1 MKNNLLTLSFIA
13 TLLFSTACSESDE
26 NIEETYK
33 VEATLS
39 FTQTDVWPQRYQIL
53 AGAFGADTITPLL
66 FTKVANMG
74 DEMPITVNLP
84 TTPAS
89 AKTFRVYIANQV
101 NQPIFTLYQEPIS
114 LQTAGIQIPNQEIA
128 LLSFNRIQKQVFTN
142 CTTCH
147 GGSSGLPAANLNL
160 MPHFSY
166 ANLLDITATN
176 STKKR
181 VVANNINESFVID
194 VLKKKQSNF
203 IHSASNTV
211 ATEDIDLVEKW
222 ISVGAPNN

>member
-1 MKNNLLTLSFIA
+1 MKNLLIFTFTA
-13 TLLFSTACSESDE
+13 ALLLSTACSESNDI
-26 NIEETYK
+26 IEETYK
-33 VEATLS
+33 IEATLS
-39 FTQTDVWPQRYQIL
+39 FSQTDVWPQRYQIL

-66 FTKVANMG
+66 FTKVANIG
-74 DEMPITVNLP
+74 DDMPTTVSLP

-89 AKTFRVYIANQV
+89 AKSFRVYIANQA

-114 LQTAGIQIPNQEIA
+114 SQTATIQIPNQEIA

-147 GGSSGLPAANLNL
+147 GGSSGLPAADLNL

-166 ANLLDITATN
+166 TNLLDITATN
-176 STKKR
+176 SKKKR
-181 VVANNINESFVID
+181 VVANSLNESFVID
-194 VLKKKQSNF
+194 VIRKKQSNF
-203 IHSASNTV
+203 VHSASNTV
-211 ATEDIDLVEKW
+211 ATEDIELVEKW